1 MKSHEL
7 KKWRLRNN
15 YSQTDL
21 ARALGVSNITI
32 SRWERQEREIPPF
45 LHLALKC
52 LKKKGGEILKG
63 RPPVRGRGTRS
74 ERQTKKGKEV

>member
-1 MKSHEL
+1 MKPDEL
-7 KKWRLRNN
+7 KQWRIRNN

-21 ARALGVSNITI
+21 AKSLGVTSITI

-63 RPPVRGRGTRS
+63 RPPAKGRDLRG
-74 ERQTKKGKEV
+74 EENTKRKKEG